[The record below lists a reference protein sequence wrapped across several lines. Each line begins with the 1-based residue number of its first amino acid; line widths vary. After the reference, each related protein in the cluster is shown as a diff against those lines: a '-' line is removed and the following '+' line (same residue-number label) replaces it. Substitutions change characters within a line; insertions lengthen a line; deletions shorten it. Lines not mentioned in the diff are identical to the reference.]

1 MSRRLDTA
9 GQAIVL
15 WGVGGVLLL
24 LAKAIVGLG
33 GMVRGAFDHEL
44 GPLHLGVAALWIAF
58 MAYTEGYR
66 GFQQRFSPR
75 VVRRAVHLAQAPRPW
90 LVLLAPAY
98 AMGLV
103 HATRRRLVASWALLA
118 AIVALVLLVRTLD
131 QPWRGIVDMGV
142 VVGLGWGC
150 ASLLALLLPALAGRT
165 PEVDPDLPER
175 PVAR

>member
-1 MSRRLDTA
+1 MSDRLDTA

-15 WGVGGVLLL
+15 WGVGGVILMLV
-24 LAKAIVGLG
+24 KALVGLG
-33 GMVRGAFDHEL
+33 GVVRGAFAHEL
-44 GPLHLGVAALWIAF
+44 GPLHWGVAATWVAF

-75 VVRRAVHLAQAPRPW
+75 VVRRAVYLARAPRPW

-103 HATRRRLVASWALLA
+103 HASRRRLVVSWALLA
-118 AIVALVLLVRTLD
+118 GIVALVVLVRGLD
-131 QPWRGIVDMGV
+131 QPWRGIVDLGV

-150 ASLLALLLPALAGRT
+150 ASLLALLLPALSGRS
-165 PEVDPDLPER
+165 PEIDPDLP
-175 PVAR
+175 